1 MLDNT
6 REYLCQA
13 VVTVVDHLGSVSANL
28 DCCIQK
34 SDRVTEAE
42 RRINCLKQVS
52 NTKAKTMFTSSKI
65 SSPTFFLVLVYSA
78 LILRRIN
85 KSF

>member
-52 NTKAKTMFTSSKI
+52 NTKAKSLRLDSEKFT
-65 SSPTFFLVLVYSA
+65 TFFFWFWC
-78 LILRRIN
+78 ILL
-85 KSF
+85 